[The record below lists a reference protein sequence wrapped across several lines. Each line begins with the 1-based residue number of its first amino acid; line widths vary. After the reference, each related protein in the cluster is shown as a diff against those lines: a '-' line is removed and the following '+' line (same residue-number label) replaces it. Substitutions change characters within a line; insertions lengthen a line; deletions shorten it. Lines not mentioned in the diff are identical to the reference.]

1 MKEYLQCSLFH
12 AQDKIGKIVLLFSS
26 DERDEN
32 YRRTICQMVE
42 SQGPACID
50 LDALIKMEIE
60 RLLNP
65 SIVNNYFVFEV
76 VRQISNRVQFKLERR
91 RQLSCSDCNNVTE
104 TLPPFSFKKNMIW
117 YDAFYL
123 GSKNCGQRQQW
134 QRQQVNDVNTYSM
147 FLWSVCF
154 RGQENNVILIVF
166 FFQ

>member
-1 MKEYLQCSLFH
+1 MFGHLHLRRGDSIEGCNTTIPKMKEYLQCSLFH

-104 TLPPFSFKKNMIW
+104 MLPLFS
-117 YDAFYL
+117 
-123 GSKNCGQRQQW
+123 
-134 QRQQVNDVNTYSM
+134 
-147 FLWSVCF
+147 
-154 RGQENNVILIVF
+154 
-166 FFQ
+166 